1 MQRALPLIAAFLL
14 IGCGEEAAQ
23 KQTQTQETK
32 QEVVQTETPKEVVK
46 PEEPKEV
53 AQTQTPKEA
62 VAQKVTQEPKQPEPV
77 VAAKEAQPAEVA
89 VQKDGAALY
98 KACASCHG
106 ADASKSALNKSQ
118 VIKGWS
124 AQKIADALS
133 GYKNGTY
140 GGASK
145 ALMLGQ
151 VKNLS
156 EADIKTLSEHI
167 AKF

>member
-32 QEVVQTETPKEVVK
+32 QEVVQRETPKEVVK

-62 VAQKVTQEPKQPEPV
+62 VAQKVAQEPKQPEPV
-77 VAAKEAQPAEVA
+77 VAAKEAQPAEVV
-89 VQKDGAALY
+89 VQKDGATLY

-124 AQKIADALS
+124 AQKIADALT

>member
-23 KQTQTQETK
+23 KQTKTQDVK
-32 QEVVQTETPKEVVK
+32 QEVVKTEAPKEAVQTQAAKTEAPKEVVAPK
-46 PEEPKEV
+46 TEE
-53 AQTQTPKEA
+53 Q
-62 VAQKVTQEPKQPEPV
+62 PKQPEPV
-77 VAAKEAQPAEVA
+77 VAAKEAQTPAVVA
-89 VQKDGAALY
+89 QKDGAALY

-118 VIKGWS
+118 IIKGWS

-156 EADIKTLSEHI
+156 EADIKILSEHI

>member
-23 KQTQTQETK
+23 KQTKTQETK

-53 AQTQTPKEA
+53 AQTQTPKEV

-77 VAAKEAQPAEVA
+77 VAAKEAQPAEVV
-89 VQKDGAALY
+89 VQKDGATLY

>member
-1 MQRALPLIAAFLL
+1 MQRALPLVAAFLL

-23 KQTQTQETK
+23 KQTKTQEVK
-32 QEVVQTETPKEVVK
+32 QEVVQTET
-46 PEEPKEV
+46 PKEV

-77 VAAKEAQPAEVA
+77 VAAKEAQTPAVVA
-89 VQKDGAALY
+89 QKDGAALY

-156 EADIKTLSEHI
+156 EADIKILSEHI